1 DLYDHPRLGR
11 LAEELESRG
20 LTLDDASEDEATA
33 KKNRR
38 VVKPVPRSTRHAQSL
53 AMVPLQTI
61 RAAKWMTW
69 LAVLNAIAHGLGSPF
84 ALPVPWWLAA
94 VLALLF
100 ITPLGTLPL
109 TALATR
115 MLMRSVT
122 PGDHPRGGRV
132 HMKLWAA
139 ERLADASGA
148 RGVGGAPWMLW
159 FARAM

>member
-1 DLYDHPRLGR
+1 WAEVLAVPAPGAAADFFALGGTSLAAATVVARMRERAPHVAVRDLYDHPRLGR

-84 ALPVPWWLAA
+84 ALPVPWWLA
-94 VLALLF
+94 
-100 ITPLGTLPL
+100 
-109 TALATR
+109 
-115 MLMRSVT
+115 
-122 PGDHPRGGRV
+122 
-132 HMKLWAA
+132 
-139 ERLADASGA
+139 
-148 RGVGGAPWMLW
+148 
-159 FARAM
+159 